1 MIKRI
6 IARLDIKNDTL
17 VKGINMEGLR
27 NLGEPRYFSER
38 YFEEGI
44 DEIHYQ
50 DVVASLYSRNML
62 LNIIKETTK
71 KSFVILSIG
80 GGIRSDKDIFEALR
94 SGADK
99 VSLNSFAVRKPIILN
114 QVKDL
119 FGSSTISVNIDAI
132 FDNGD
137 YYVLID
143 SGRERTNIK
152 VFDWV
157 DKVQNFGCGEI
168 IITSIRNEGKMNGFD
183 LKLCRKVK
191 QLSSVPVVA
200 HGGGGSCDQIVEL
213 FKETDVD
220 AVSLASLLHYS
231 YLDSSNKLNNEGRN
245 VFLNNFI
252 LNQKEK
258 VTINQI
264 KKSLNKNNIS
274 VRL

>member
-27 NLGEPRYFSER
+27 NLLGEPRYFSEK

-62 LNIIKETTK
+62 LNIIKTAK
-71 KSFVILSIG
+71 NSFVILSIG

-143 SGRERTNIK
+143 SGRKRTNMK

-157 DKVQNFGCGEI
+157 EKVQKFGCGEI

-191 QLSSVPVVA
+191 QLSSV
-200 HGGGGSCDQIVEL
+200 L
-213 FKETDVD
+213 
-220 AVSLASLLHYS
+220 
-231 YLDSSNKLNNEGRN
+231 
-245 VFLNNFI
+245 
-252 LNQKEK
+252 
-258 VTINQI
+258 
-264 KKSLNKNNIS
+264 
-274 VRL
+274 